1 MQGDPAAGNGGGGR
15 RRPARIE
22 LLAAVLGLALFVYF
36 IRRAGVGAVADGI
49 ARLGWAFLA
58 VVALGGVRFGLRAAA
73 WIRCLEPGHRLR
85 LRDAFPAVVA
95 GDALGNLTP
104 LSLIVG
110 EPTKAILLR
119 RREPPGRTL
128 PALAVENLFYA
139 LSALLVIAG
148 GMAALLVVLGTPG
161 RLWLAASVATLAV
174 GTLVAGAHWVVWRN
188 VRIGSAALAWLRRHG
203 VAPALAAR
211 AAVRVRAMED
221 HVHAR
226 YPRDLRRLL
235 AVAALELAFHACAVL
250 EIFLVLSLI
259 VPQRPT
265 LLDAFVFEATNRFI
279 TAAFRFV
286 PLRIG
291 VDEAGTGL
299 FADLLAF
306 GTAAGVTLALVR
318 KGRMLVWTAVGTAV
332 AAGRGLSPRRA
343 IAAGGS
349 RAAIVIMARSPAGGD
364 APKTRLAGAVPR
376 ESDRR
381 RLCAAFLRDLV
392 ATCRTV
398 EGATLRLVYTPD
410 GGAAGLTALGV
421 GDEEL
426 LPQRG
431 ADLGARERAA
441 FADLFAAGF
450 DKVALVGSD
459 LPTLP
464 AGHLRRALDAAAP
477 GTVVLGPSDDGGY
490 YLMALAAAPGKPVP
504 DLFTGVRWSTPSAF
518 EDTEAAARRAG
529 LRVALVPRWR
539 DVDDAEG
546 LANLRT
552 ELAGAAGS
560 ARAPATAEALAKIFG
575 QEDGPT

>member
-22 LLAAVLGLALFVYF
+22 LLAAALGLALFVYF
-36 IRRAGVGAVADGI
+36 VRRAGVGDVADGI

-58 VVALGGVRFGLRAAA
+58 VVALGGIRFGLRAAA

-110 EPTKAILLR
+110 EPAKAILLR

-174 GTLVAGAHWVVWRN
+174 GALVAGAHWIVWRN
-188 VRIGSAALAWLRRHG
+188 VRIGSAALAWLRRRG
-203 VAPALAAR
+203 VMPALAAR
-211 AAVRVRAMED
+211 GAARVRAIED
-221 HVHAR
+221 HVHAS
-226 YPRDLRRLL
+226 YPRDRRRLL
-235 AVAALELAFHACAVL
+235 TVAALELAFHACAVL

-259 VPQRPT
+259 APQRPT

-286 PLRIG
+286 PFRIG

-318 KGRMLVWTAVGTAV
+318 KGRMLVWTAVGAAV
-332 AAGRGLSPRRA
+332 AAGRGLSPRRVT
-343 IAAGGS
+343 AAAS

-381 RLCAAFLRDLV
+381 RLYAAFLRDLV

-398 EGATLRLVYTPD
+398 EGATLRLAYAPD
-410 GGAAGLTALGV
+410 GEAAGLTALGV
-421 GDEEL
+421 GGEEL

-450 DKVALVGSD
+450 DRVALIGSD

-464 AGHLRRALDAAAP
+464 AGHLRRALDASAP

-490 YLMALAAAPGKPVP
+490 YLMALAASAPGEPVP

-546 LANLRT
+546 LANLRA

-560 ARAPATAEALAKIFG
+560 TRAPATAEALAEIFG
-575 QEDGPT
+575 QEDGPA